1 MKKIRLVLF
10 LALTL
15 SLISVGATLVL
26 AKTLNSGKPD
36 FVSQLPESQLT
47 KVVFIRHAPGREP
60 LCNNNSICESKEN
73 WKSCPSDCP
82 KGGGGTTE
90 PSTACYGFLSGAKPH
105 WNWLENYYVDNASL
119 SSSAVLATSIWNAA
133 TAATIFGSGFSGA
146 GAWGVYDQKNSIVF
160 GNYADA
166 DVIGVTAIW
175 YQGKNI
181 YEYDILFDTDYL
193 PGDGSF
199 DLDSVVLHEFG
210 HGAGL
215 DDLYNTTCSTEV
227 MYGFYHG
234 VDLDLGTGDTTGI
247 QIMYGA

>member
-1 MKKIRLVLF
+1 MLDFQSGYKTKSPCRGCTFYLYGLKFREGSRLGLHACINNKHVL
-10 LALTL
+10 
-15 SLISVGATLVL
+15 I
-26 AKTLNSGKPD
+26 
-36 FVSQLPESQLT
+36 
-47 KVVFIRHAPGREP
+47 
-60 LCNNNSICESKEN
+60 
-73 WKSCPSDCP
+73 
-82 KGGGGTTE
+82 KGGGDE
-90 PSTACYGFLSGAKPH
+90 
-105 WNWLENYYVDNASL
+105 ENHYV
-119 SSSAVLATSIWNAA
+119 
-133 TAATIFGSGFSGA
+133 GSGFSGA

-160 GNYADA
+160 GNYAEA

-193 PGDGSF
+193 PGDGSV

-215 DDLYNTTCSTEV
+215 DDLYNTTCATEV